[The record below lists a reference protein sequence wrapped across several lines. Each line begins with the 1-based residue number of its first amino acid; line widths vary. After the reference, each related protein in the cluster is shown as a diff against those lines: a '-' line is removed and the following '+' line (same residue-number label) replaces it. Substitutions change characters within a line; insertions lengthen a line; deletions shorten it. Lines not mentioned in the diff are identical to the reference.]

1 MPRVGRSAARDPRLV
16 VLPVVGLF
24 LGLMAGLFLAD
35 ARTVPEAAAAVIRPP
50 HAGDA
55 PPPTGRAGGDLR
67 PVSPPAQIEIPAID
81 VSARIVPRGLNVD
94 GSMQV
99 PDFGLAGWYRH
110 GPKPGQ
116 GGPAVIVAHV
126 DSQAG
131 PDVFARLHELVPGDE
146 IVVHHQDGSTT
157 AWVMTDAEQ
166 TPKDELPT
174 QRIWERTKH
183 PVLRLITC
191 GGVFDDA
198 TGHYVDNLIVYAE
211 PAA

>member
-1 MPRVGRSAARDPRLV
+1 MPRVGRSFARDPRLV
-16 VLPVVGLF
+16 VLPVIGLF
-24 LGLMAGLFLAD
+24 LGLMAGLFVAD
-35 ARTVPEAAAAVIRPP
+35 ARTVPQAAAAAAVIRPP
-50 HAGDA
+50 SPGDV
-55 PPPTGRAGGDLR
+55 PQPTEADVR
-67 PVSPPAQIEIPAID
+67 PVSPPAQIEIPAIAVD
-81 VSARIVPRGLNVD
+81 ARIVPRGLNVD

-131 PDVFARLHELVPGDE
+131 PDVFARLHELRPGDA
-146 IVVHHQDGSTT
+146 ITVQARDGSTSE
-157 AWVMTDAEQ
+157 WVMTDSEQ
-166 TPKDELPT
+166 APKDELPVE
-174 QRIWERTKH
+174 RIWERTKR

-191 GGVFDDA
+191 GGVFDEA